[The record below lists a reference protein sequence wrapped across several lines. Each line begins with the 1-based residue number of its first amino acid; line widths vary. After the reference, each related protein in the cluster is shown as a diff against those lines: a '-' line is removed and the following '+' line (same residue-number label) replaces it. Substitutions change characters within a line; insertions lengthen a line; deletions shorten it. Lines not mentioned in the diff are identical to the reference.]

1 MRGEGERGGGL
12 EKPKRARSAP
22 IPTLSVFFKKYVDIS
37 TDVLT
42 KMSHI
47 LLVSNF

>member
-1 MRGEGERGGGL
+1 MEDLKNQNGL
-12 EKPKRARSAP
+12 TP
-22 IPTLSVFFKKYVDIS
+22 IPILSVFFKKYVDIS